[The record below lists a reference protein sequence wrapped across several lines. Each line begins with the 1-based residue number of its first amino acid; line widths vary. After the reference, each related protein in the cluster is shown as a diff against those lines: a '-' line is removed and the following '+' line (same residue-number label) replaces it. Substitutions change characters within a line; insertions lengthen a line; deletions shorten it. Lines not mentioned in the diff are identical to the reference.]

1 MESRGDGPTTAYW
14 RTHTMADMRFF
25 SFGSDAI
32 NGGKKRPYEVIA
44 EALQT
49 WESGNSAR
57 ADQLFSKGIAA
68 YRRDEPDGVDF
79 ALGRYGAFLLDQGRM
94 DDAEKV
100 LKQAIDL
107 KTDIPAIRSDYLGI
121 FLHRRDMNAL
131 KRAVE
136 SMSSSANGRIAPEF
150 LLAHARTA
158 DRDGATSFA
167 EELARWV
174 VERCS
179 QTKDH
184 DGRWAAIG
192 DLGRIL
198 ERADR
203 LEEAMTLW
211 RSAFDEGSRDSETI
225 TRLTMNLERAKDYA
239 TEISVI
245 REALTR
251 RMPANVEEALR
262 KRLIRCEEKG
272 VAKGQKSKKR
282 TDVSA
287 YSVRQDSTLFE
298 PLFQIRLKSSVS
310 DISVVNG
317 ALRCLLTSKE
327 SSTLVDFN
335 LESGTEI
342 HRAENL
348 PLLGS
353 TVFSSDGRGIGV
365 RRTAAVGKGPT
376 LLRFLSAD
384 GRLVA
389 QSEVPDATSE
399 IACGPRLWYVGCRN
413 GFLYAFDF
421 DGRQCWKWETP
432 GASKSTDNAYFRPC
446 PYYVS
451 SHGSFAAVASM
462 GNIYAVEPNGRTLWH
477 AAIPNEHQTKWDWFH
492 YLEKLANNNLMQFLA
507 CPSTR
512 HGSRSRRHTGAWHLR
527 PILIAILKIPTQ
539 RRSSERFKKPM
550 SGFSPAKQKMV
561 LAVSVESQLA
571 LKSRAWG
578 RSPALLRLQPQAYSS
593 DRLRDESTALI
604 GEAAYATR
612 ASLATAL
619 FVWPFIPTARSV
631 LLGAMM
637 PCSSST
643 ITR

>member
-1 MESRGDGPTTAYW
+1 
-14 RTHTMADMRFF
+14 MANMRFF

-49 WESGNSAR
+49 WEIGNSAR

-79 ALGRYGAFLLDQGRM
+79 ALGRYGAFLLDQGRT

-100 LKQAIDL
+100 LKQALDL

-121 FLHRRDMNAL
+121 FVHRRDMNAL

-136 SMSSSANGRIAPEF
+136 SMSSYANGRIAPEF

-179 QTKDH
+179 QTKDL

-198 ERADR
+198 ERADQ

-251 RMPANVEEALR
+251 RMPANIEEALK
-262 KRLIRCEEKG
+262 KRLIRCEGKTG
-272 VAKGQKSKKR
+272 AKGQKSKKR
-282 TDVSA
+282 ADVPA
-287 YSVRQDSTLFE
+287 YSVRQDTTLFE
-298 PLFQIRLKSSVS
+298 PIFQIRLKTSVS
-310 DISVVNG
+310 DLSAVNG
-317 ALRCLLTSKE
+317 AVRCLLNSKD
-327 SSTLVDFN
+327 SSTLVDFD

-376 LLRFLSAD
+376 LLRFLGAD

-389 QSEVPDATSE
+389 ISEVPDATSE
-399 IACGPRLWYVGCRN
+399 IACGPGLWYVGCRN

-462 GNIYAVEPNGRTLWH
+462 GNIYAVGPNGRTLWH
-477 AAIPNEHQTKWDWFH
+477 AAIPNEHQTKWNFTVPI
-492 YLEKLANNNLMQFLA
+492 LGE
-507 CPSTR
+507 TR
-512 HGSRSRRHTGAWHLR
+512 HQQPYAVLGVSLNAPREQVKTAYRRLALATHPDRNPEDPGATAKFRMVQEAYERILAGQAEGGSSGNGGITISFEIQGMGPVTSFVTATASGVLVGSSQGRIYSFDGSGSLRDARVLGDSTVRVALR
-527 PILIAILKIPTQ
+527 PD
-539 RRSSERFKKPM
+539 
-550 SGFSPAKQKMV
+550 
-561 LAVSVESQLA
+561 
-571 LKSRAWG
+571 G
-578 RSPALLRLQPQAYSS
+578 R
-593 DRLRDESTALI
+593 I
-604 GEAAYATR
+604 GAA
-612 ASLATAL
+612 
-619 FVWPFIPTARSV
+619 
-631 LLGAMM
+631 
-637 PCSSST
+637 
-643 ITR
+643 